1 MELYLHWFTFILTNA
16 IKDISRDA
24 ILNIWIHNSC
34 KLLFPHK
41 DSNLNC
47 LNQNQ
52 KCYRYTI
59 GNYIVVIQMQKYKN

>member
-1 MELYLHWFTFILTNA
+1 MLKPF
-16 IKDISRDA
+16 
-24 ILNIWIHNSC
+24 
-34 KLLFPHK
+34 LFSHK

-59 GNYIVVIQMQKYKN
+59 GEYQLLMLQK

>member
-1 MELYLHWFTFILTNA
+1 MAPA
-16 IKDISRDA
+16 IAGA
-24 ILNIWIHNSC
+24 ILFS
-34 KLLFPHK
+34 HK

-59 GNYIVVIQMQKYKN
+59 GEGISYLMLQK